1 MWLSIII
8 GLLVLSVI
16 IVVHELGHFIAAK
29 ASDVKV
35 EEFALGF
42 PPKLFSFKKGETVYS
57 LNAIPFG
64 GFTKMLGEED
74 PTEPRSFAS
83 KKPGTRLLILSAGPL
98 MNILLA
104 ILLSM
109 VMFAIPHDVVSEP
122 VIIEEV
128 SPGSPAALAGIL
140 PADQILE
147 INDREV
153 KSTYDLQ
160 RLIQLNLG
168 EEIEITLSR
177 GDELV
182 TTSLVPRWD
191 PPEGEGATGIV
202 LDIEA
207 AMAEREVNR
216 VTENPLRA
224 VPMGLSNLWDTIIL
238 YKNSIVGIV
247 TGAVPLDLMGPVG
260 IVQVTGEV
268 ATAGGVKA
276 LFEFSGFISLIIGV
290 MNILPLPALDGG
302 RIAFVSVEWIRRGKK
317 VSPKVEGMVHLAGF
331 VLLMGL
337 MLIVTYQ
344 DIVRIITQGGPLP

>member
-8 GLLVLSVI
+8 GILVLSVI
-16 IVVHELGHFIAAK
+16 IVIHELGHFLAAK
-29 ASDVKV
+29 ANDVKV

-42 PPKLFSFKKGETVYS
+42 PPKIFSVKKGETVYS

-64 GFTKMLGEED
+64 GYTKMLGEED

-109 VMFAIPHDVVSEP
+109 VMFVIPHDVVSEP

-128 SPGSPAALAGIL
+128 SPSSPAGLAGIL
-140 PADQILE
+140 PGDQVLE
-147 INDREV
+147 INDQNV

-160 RLIQLNLG
+160 RMIQLNLG
-168 EEIEITLSR
+168 KEIEITLSR
-177 GDELV
+177 GDELIK
-182 TTSLVPRWD
+182 TSLVPRWD
-191 PPEGEGATGIV
+191 PPEGEGAIGIE
-202 LDIEA
+202 LDVEA
-207 AMAEREVNR
+207 ALAGRETNR
-216 VTENPLRA
+216 IVENPLRA
-224 VPMGLSNLWDTIIL
+224 VPMGLSSLWETVIL
-238 YKNSIVGIV
+238 YKNGIVAIV

-260 IVQVTGEV
+260 IVEVTGEV
-268 ATAGGVKA
+268 ATSGGLSA

-302 RIAFVSVEWIRRGKK
+302 RIAFVFIEWIRKGKK
-317 VSPKVEGMVHLAGF
+317 ISPRVEGMVHFAGF
-331 VLLMGL
+331 ILLIGL
-337 MLIVTYQ
+337 MLVVTYQ
-344 DIVRIITQGGPLP
+344 DIVRIITQGGALP